1 VRRFAVLAALAAL
14 AGVLPV
20 AALAQLQP
28 SLAQLPPSPAQPWPS
43 RPIHLIVPYAGGGP
57 VDLSA
62 RLLAPGLQA
71 ALGQPVVVENKTGAG
86 GNIGADFVAKSA
98 PDGHTLVMGAIAT
111 HAINPALYPKL
122 PYDPVR
128 DFRHVALLVQVPN
141 VLIVNNDVL
150 ARTVQ
155 EFTSLVKAN
164 PGKFDFAS
172 GSTGSS
178 GHLAG
183 ELFKQMT
190 GTYMV
195 HIPYKGSAPAVLD
208 LVAGRVHLMFDNLAS
223 ALPNI
228 RAGKV
233 RALGVTTLRRS
244 AFLKHVPTL
253 DESGL
258 KGFDLTTW
266 WGVMAP
272 AGTPQPIVERLAAEI
287 GRLIEQPDMKERFAT
302 MGSEA
307 PTVRTPREFTVFVEK
322 ELRTYSQLVK
332 RSGATID

>member
-1 VRRFAVLAALAAL
+1 VRILLALAAAL
-14 AGVLPV
+14 VALQCEAQGWPARPV
-20 AALAQLQP
+20 
-28 SLAQLPPSPAQPWPS
+28 
-43 RPIHLIVPYAGGGP
+43 HLVVPYAPGGP

-62 RLLAPGLQA
+62 RLIAAKLQQ
-71 ALGQPVVVENKTGAG
+71 ALGQPVVVDNRAGAG

-111 HAINPALYPKL
+111 HAINPALYANF

-141 VLIVNNDVL
+141 VLVVHNDLPVRTLQELVAL
-150 ARTVQ
+150 AK
-155 EFTSLVKAN
+155 EK
-164 PGKFDFAS
+164 PGRLDFAS
-172 GSTGSS
+172 GSTGST

-183 ELFKQMT
+183 ELFKQLT

-195 HIPYKGSAPAVLD
+195 HIPYKGSAPATAD
-208 LVAGRVHLMFDNLAS
+208 LFAGRVHLMFDNLAS

-233 RALGVTTLRRS
+233 RALAVTTARRS
-244 AFLKHVPTL
+244 GFLPDLQTL
-253 DESGL
+253 DEAGL
-258 KGFDLTTW
+258 KGFDMTTW

-272 AGTPQPIVERLAAEI
+272 GKTPEAVVERLAAETAKAMQDAQVAE
-287 GRLIEQPDMKERFAT
+287 RLRA

-307 PTVRTPREFTVFVEK
+307 PTVGTPAQFTAFVERERK
-322 ELRTYSQLVK
+322 VYGELVR
-332 RSGATID
+332 RSGAKAD